1 MLVFA
6 IAAICQSWPEAVRQ
20 EVEQFNLGGASVA
33 IPMSRLDAGMKVGRV
48 VFKWSELIA
57 WLNTPSPA
65 QTSQGTADVELP
77 LSVVAPLFIGRY
89 RAGVPRKVVTVG
101 ENIPDLFG
109 GATKPAAAAPT
120 PAPAPVVAVPVA
132 APAVAVPAAA
142 APATV
147 HSALGELF
155 GQPSKD
161 EWTPQEIVQQI
172 AALPGVSGGLL
183 ATADGLLVA
192 GQVAPPLN
200 NETLAAFLPQILG
213 RVSSYSQEVSLGTL
227 RAVTISTDSALCA
240 MFKAGTLYMAALSK
254 PGQSL
259 PEATLLRVAAQ
270 LAKRNQ

>member
-20 EVEQFNLGGASVA
+20 EVEQFDLGAASVA

-57 WLNTPSPA
+57 WLNTPPSA
-65 QTSQGTADVELP
+65 QSSQGAAEVELP
-77 LSVVAPLFIGRY
+77 LSVIAPLFIGRY
-89 RAGVPRKVVTVG
+89 RAGIPRKVVSVG
-101 ENIPDLFG
+101 EDVPDLFAG
-109 GATKPAAAAPT
+109 LKKPAAAAPT
-120 PAPAPVVAVPVA
+120 P
-132 APAVAVPAAA
+132 

-155 GQPSKD
+155 GQASKD
-161 EWTPQEIVQQI
+161 DWTPQEIVRQI

-200 NETLAAFLPQILG
+200 NETVAAFLPQIFG
-213 RVSSYSQEVSLGTL
+213 RMSGYSEEVSLGTL
-227 RAVTISTDSALCA
+227 RAVTISTDSAACA
-240 MFKAGTLYMAALSK
+240 MFQAGTLYMAAQGK
-254 PGQSL
+254 AGQSL
-259 PEATLLRVAAQ
+259 PEATLLRIAAQ